1 MEALEQLIDKRVEKA
16 LAELRES
23 PEFMSELTAQRDT
36 LDSLL
41 AQIPDEEIRKA
52 VTTYIECDNDIGG
65 IQLKAA
71 YKAGTLDAVK
81 LLKTL
86 GVI

>member
-1 MEALEQLIDKRVEKA
+1 MEALEKLIDERVEKA
-16 LAELRES
+16 FAELRES
-23 PEFMSELTAQRDT
+23 PEFMAQLTTQRDA

-41 AQIPDEEIRKA
+41 ERISDQGIREA
-52 VTTYIECDNDIGG
+52 VTVYIECDNDIGG
-65 IQLKAA
+65 AQLKAA
-71 YKAGTLDAVK
+71 YKAGALDAVK